1 MQRQTR
7 KKEDIAKWIM
17 NSIESARAQKFNGSL
32 QESYF
37 VTSDKLT
44 EQSYSFLADYKDVDA
59 KEGVLK
65 VHGLLRGLFKNL
77 GDDKTVTGS
86 RGIALNVYKVRQNEF
101 VKIFPKK

>member
-1 MQRQTR
+1 
-7 KKEDIAKWIM
+7 
-17 NSIESARAQKFNGSL
+17 
-32 QESYF
+32 
-37 VTSDKLT
+37 
-44 EQSYSFLADYKDVDA
+44 
-59 KEGVLK
+59 LK